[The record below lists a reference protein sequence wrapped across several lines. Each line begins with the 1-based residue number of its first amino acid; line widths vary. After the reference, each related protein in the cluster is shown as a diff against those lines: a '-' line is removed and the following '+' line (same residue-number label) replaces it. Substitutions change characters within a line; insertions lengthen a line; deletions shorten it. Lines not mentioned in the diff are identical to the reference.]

1 MTAAVRPRGSVFL
14 IAVLLTGCI
23 GSNVKEISSL
33 PPLFTTDWPG
43 DQKSAVR
50 CIVEHLSELKWKS
63 EVREAGSMV
72 QVVWNGPSWVGA
84 SPVAVFDVTGGTPA
98 KPGKIVMRTV
108 ENDEPD
114 RVRQSWLSK
123 IRSCSP

>member
-1 MTAAVRPRGSVFL
+1 MTSWR
-14 IAVLLTGCI
+14 VLLAAFLLAGCM
-23 GSNVKEISSL
+23 GPNVKEISSL
-33 PPLFTTDWPG
+33 PALFTTDWPA

-72 QVVWNGPSWVGA
+72 QVVWNGPSFVGA
-84 SPVAVFDVTGGTPA
+84 SPIAVFDVTGGTAA
-98 KPGKIVMRTV
+98 KPGKIVMRV
-108 ENDEPD
+108 VDNDEPD
-114 RVRQSWLSK
+114 RIRQAWLSK

>member
-1 MTAAVRPRGSVFL
+1 MTPWRALLVAF
-14 IAVLLTGCI
+14 LLTGCI

-33 PPLFTTDWPG
+33 PPLFSTDWPG

-72 QVVWNGPSWVGA
+72 QVVWKGPAWVGT
-84 SPVAVFDVTGGTPA
+84 SPVAVFDVTGSTPA
-98 KPGKIVMRTV
+98 KIVMRTV
-108 ENDEPD
+108 DNDEPD
-114 RVRQSWLSK
+114 RVRQAWLSK
-123 IRSCSP
+123 IRSCTP